1 MTIYYYETR
10 KRKTHA
16 GLGGNAILRFSSGKL
31 GSDDDRFVAVPVVP
45 GVSKGGWTAVEGL
58 PDGDVEVVVAGAYEL
73 RIAVMSKESGVK
85 TTGHFH
91 ADGQFH
97 EGEDE

>member
-1 MTIYYYETR
+1 MRRPMIAGNWKMNKTPAETVALLQEL
-10 KRKTHA
+10 KKIQPH
-16 GLGGNAILRFSSGKL
+16 GN
-31 GSDDDRFVAVPVVP
+31 
-45 GVSKGGWTAVEGL
+45 
-58 PDGDVEVVVAGAYEL
+58 VEVVVAGAYEL